1 MKATLSVLL
10 LLLLV
15 SVPVIALADPVAGL
29 YNSTD
34 LGGQLLTGRAS
45 TWRSG
50 INSGF
55 PHVLHAQSWDG
66 AALGTQWEISCPTSG
81 SMTVQD
87 NRISGVGTIVYT
99 STYTGGTFDF
109 FAGGFPW
116 GDGSGT
122 LAAMTVITTVQYV
135 MISGNSTPVAAVVN
149 GNTTGTFDN
158 GCTLV
163 FAIGNGIGAGE
174 TTSLNPAITKPA
186 DYPTFLDGSCAAAS
200 AGQQFGTWGSVITLT
215 LQIDC
220 AVANEAGSWSSIKAT
235 YR

>member
-10 LLLLV
+10 LLTLV
-15 SVPVIALADPVAGL
+15 SIPVIALADPVAGM
-29 YNSTD
+29 YTSTD

-55 PHVLHAQSWDG
+55 PHVMHAQSWNG
-66 AALGTQWEISCPTSG
+66 AALGTQWDISCPTSS
-81 SMTVQD
+81 SMSVQD

-99 STYTGGTFDF
+99 STYSGGTFTF

-122 LAAMTVITTVQYV
+122 LGAMTVITTVQYI
-135 MISGNSTPVAAVVN
+135 MISGVSTPVAAVVN
-149 GNTTGTFDN
+149 GNTVGTFAN
-158 GCTLV
+158 GCALV
-163 FAIGNGIGAGE
+163 FAIGNGVGAGE
-174 TTSLNPAITKPA
+174 TTSLNPAIVKPA
-186 DYPTFLDGSCAAAS
+186 TYPTFLDGSCAAAS

-220 AVANEAGSWSSIKAT
+220 AVANEDANWSSIKAT

>member
-10 LLLLV
+10 LLMLV
-15 SVPVIALADPVAGL
+15 SVPVIAFADPVAGL
-29 YNSTD
+29 YTSTD
-34 LGGQLLTGRAS
+34 LGGQLLTGRAA

-66 AALGTQWEISCPTSG
+66 AALGTQWEISCPTSS
-81 SMTVQD
+81 SMSVQD

-99 STYTGGTFDF
+99 STYSGGTFNF

-122 LAAMTVITTVQYV
+122 LSAMTVITTVQYV

-149 GNTTGTFDN
+149 GNTSGTFAN

-163 FAIGNGIGAGE
+163 FAIGNGVGAGE

-186 DYPTFLDGSCAAAS
+186 GYPTFLDGTCSPAS

-220 AVANEAGSWSSIKAT
+220 AVANEAGNWSSIKAT